1 MIKNLYKIMDTHYV
15 KMKED
20 VAICAELYNDDH
32 EAANDK
38 AYERLRP
45 GSPYK
50 FKELINEDLFS
61 PKKFID

>member
-1 MIKNLYKIMDTHYV
+1 MIKNLYKIMDKHYV

-38 AYERLRP
+38 AYE
-45 GSPYK
+45 
-50 FKELINEDLFS
+50 
-61 PKKFID
+61 